1 VSVKIAPSLL
11 SADFSDLKSQIQMVD
26 NAGADWHHLDVM
38 DGRFVPNITF
48 GPLIVKTVR
57 RLTEKP
63 LDVHLMI
70 VEPEKYIASFRQ
82 AGADW
87 ITIHSET
94 VDNLPAISE
103 MIKKTGAKAGV
114 SLNPETPLDSIIPFL
129 FCFDLVLVMSVH
141 PGFGGQSFIPE
152 SLNKVSTLDRIR
164 KSRDL
169 DFLISID
176 GGISEANAAVVH
188 QTGADILVAGSA
200 IYAASDPEE
209 ALKKLRRAAL
219 AARAEA

>member
-1 VSVKIAPSLL
+1 MSVKIAPSLL